1 MYPEGETLSIDKKST
16 LKKLIF
22 IFFISIRTLAQNITF
37 SEHIAPIIHQKCTP
51 CHRVG
56 EAAPFA
62 LVSYED
68 VARRA
73 EFIKKVTQQRYM
85 PPFRADEGFGEFK
98 NDKRLTQN
106 EIDLITKWVDGGAI
120 KGKSNKLQMPDYKQ
134 FTQLNQKPDLVLRM
148 NKKHKVSE
156 LDKEEFMLFSMP
168 TNLPNKTAIKAIE
181 FRAGNRKL
189 VHHARISVDTTHLMR
204 VTDGKSINDSSI
216 AEYGKIKMKEE
227 FWYGWV
233 PGNNPIVYPDGF
245 AKFLPAGADLL
256 LNIHYSPS
264 PKFDSDS
271 SVVNLYFAK
280 EPIQKEVQTF
290 ILEEN
295 DITNPPFVLLAN
307 EKKTFYARSEVIPY
321 DISLISVLPHLHV
334 FGKSIRTFAITPV
347 GEVIPLLKI
356 SDWDFDW
363 QMTYEFKDL
372 VKIPKGSIIYAE
384 ASYDNTSENP
394 RNPFNPPKEINYGW
408 STNSEMMNV
417 IFQFVKD

>member
-1 MYPEGETLSIDKKST
+1 
-16 LKKLIF
+16 LKKIIF
-22 IFFISIRTLAQNITF
+22 IVFVTINSFAQNITF
-37 SEHIAPIIHQKCTP
+37 TEHIAPIIHQKCTP

-56 EAAPFA
+56 EAAPFG
-62 LVSYED
+62 LQTYED
-68 VARRA
+68 VANRA
-73 EFIKKVTQQRYM
+73 EFIKQVIQKRYM

-98 NDKRLTQN
+98 NDRRLTQN

-120 KGKSNKLQMPDYKQ
+120 KGKGKVLQMADYQ
-134 FTQLNQKPDLVLRM
+134 EFTQLGQQPDLVLRM
-148 NKKHKVSE
+148 NQSFKTKQ

-168 TNLPNKTAIKAIE
+168 TNLPKKTAIKAIE

-216 AEYGKIKMKEE
+216 AAYSKIKMKEE
-227 FWYGWV
+227 FWYGWL
-233 PGNNPIVYPDGF
+233 PGNNPIIYPDGF
-245 AKFLPAGADLL
+245 AKLLPAEADLL
-256 LNIHYSPS
+256 VNIHYSPS
-264 PKFDSDS
+264 PKFDTDS
-271 SVVNLYFAK
+271 SIINLYFAK

-295 DITNPPFVLLAN
+295 DITNPPFVLYPN
-307 EKKTFYARSEVIPY
+307 QKKSFYARSMAIPY
-321 DISLISVLPHLHV
+321 DILLISVLPHLHV

-384 ASYDNTSENP
+384 ASYDNTLENP
-394 RNPFNPPKEINYGW
+394 KNPFNPPKEIGYGW

-417 IFQFVKD
+417 IFQFVKE